1 MSAFWYT
8 IPFNMSEMFHR
19 LKKISAKTIGI
30 KGNGE
35 RIGEKKGG
43 REGKRKE
50 EGWGEED

>member
-1 MSAFWYT
+1 
-8 IPFNMSEMFHR
+8 MSEMFHR
-19 LKKISAKTIGI
+19 LKKKISAKTIGV

-50 EGWGEED
+50 EG